1 MESTKSTI
9 STKNIKNI
17 IFSGGGFK
25 CWAYIGTI
33 RVLYEEILFKNIK
46 SVIGVSCG
54 SIFGLFYLLQFDYSF
69 LLNHFLQL
77 DIKKYID
84 IDIDSVITN
93 QSLVEGKKFKQLIQ
107 ECMSKKINPE
117 STFQE
122 LFDKTGIL
130 FTTVAFNITD
140 VKIDYFN
147 KDLTPYVKVID
158 AIMASSALPMLF
170 PAYTIS
176 YYKGNEFI
184 DKLYYD
190 GGICNNCP
198 CNLVN
203 EEETIAFDLSSHST
217 TTKYNI
223 YSLVLCVT
231 ELLNKQFN
239 NINKKITFN
248 ILDAKYENETVN
260 LNQSNDDIFN
270 VYMNGYNNTKKIFK
284 KKINSF

>member
-1 MESTKSTI
+1 MESTTSTI

-184 DKLYYD
+184 DSNEPVTSKEGALT
-190 GGICNNCP
+190 
-198 CNLVN
+198 VRKN
-203 EEETIAFDLSSHST
+203 EEAVSLSVNKTTPFESDSLRLCEPPAIESTLALIREHCKLSSA
-217 TTKYNI
+217 NDA
-223 YSLVLCVT
+223 
-231 ELLNKQFN
+231 LL
-239 NINKKITFN
+239 
-248 ILDAKYENETVN
+248 
-260 LNQSNDDIFN
+260 
-270 VYMNGYNNTKKIFK
+270 GR
-284 KKINSF
+284 